1 MDFVFKNHNNG
12 NGNKLLPAG
21 KSKNDN
27 NRLLIDEILQL
38 ANAFNN
44 DNGEGKFDDV
54 ITAIVDENGAI
65 HLAEADS
72 PTLLR
77 IISSQPAAAK
87 SQTESQGLAASNR
100 NTAASPQNQLLLNR
114 NESAV
119 GDKFK
124 YETSHHQYS
133 KPSNV
138 ALDFDS
144 LQPGSIL
151 LFDNKT
157 QLVVLPD
164 PEEPSGANNNRS
176 MVLVDYQQTG
186 PSKTMTKQA
195 DLLPEYIV
203 KQQSNLETS
212 SSPLDSN
219 KPRQVSFLSQ
229 K

>member
-12 NGNKLLPAG
+12 NGNKPLQS
-21 KSKNDN
+21 SKTKNEN

-44 DNGEGKFDDV
+44 DNGDGKFDDV

-77 IISSQPAAAK
+77 IISSQP
-87 SQTESQGLAASNR
+87 STTEGQTESQGLAASNR
-100 NTAASPQNQLLLNR
+100 NTASSPQNQLLLNR
-114 NESAV
+114 NETNV

-164 PEEPSGANNNRS
+164 PGEQNNNQS
-176 MVLVDYQQTG
+176 MVLINYQQAG
-186 PSKTMTKQA
+186 PSKTLTKQP

-219 KPRQVSFLSQ
+219 KPRQVRQVFT
-229 K
+229 